1 MKCIDVIIRK
11 ESGEMPGI
19 ESLKLRAEGDKLLH
33 DTVKQIATISAGA
46 IAIAIPYVE
55 KTKQW
60 KALAAVALL
69 SFLISI
75 IASGICMRTISLK
88 MGLAYGTYDM
98 AEKKRQQ
105 RIEDRVFP
113 FAIPSFLLA
122 VVALVMYVIKNMLG

>member
-1 MKCIDVIIRK
+1 MSD
-11 ESGEMPGI
+11 I
-19 ESLKLRAEGDKLLH
+19 ENLKLRAEGDKLLH

-60 KALAAVALL
+60 KALVAVALVG
-69 SFLISI
+69 FLICI
-75 IASGICMRTISLK
+75 IASGISMRTISLK
-88 MGLAYGTYDM
+88 MGLAYGTYDPEE
-98 AEKKRQQ
+98 EKKQQ

-122 VVALVMYVIKNMLG
+122 VVALVAYVIKNMLG